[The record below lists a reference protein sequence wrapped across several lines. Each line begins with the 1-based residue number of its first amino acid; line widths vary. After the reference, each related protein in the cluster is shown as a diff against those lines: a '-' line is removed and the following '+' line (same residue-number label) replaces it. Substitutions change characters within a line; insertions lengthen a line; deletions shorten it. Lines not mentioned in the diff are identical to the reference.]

1 MITTDQEYFQWALKS
16 YDNPSAI
23 TVDDFNKDLSHVI
36 TIKKAARKYISDNT
50 YLRRL
55 VNQVVIFYNVFNTG
69 GTELLMYKVTEDD
82 ILEQLIPI
90 ILYLG
95 RSTPTVDTKTV
106 TLNNDIIRQLSEL

>member
-1 MITTDQEYFQWALKS
+1 MITSDQEYFQWALKS

-23 TVDDFNKDLSHVI
+23 TIDDFNKDLSHVV
-36 TIKKAARKYISDNT
+36 TIKKATRKYMSDQT

-55 VNQVVIFYNVFNTG
+55 VNQVVIFYNMFNTA

-82 ILEQLIPI
+82 ILECLIPI

-95 RSTPTVDTKTV
+95 RSTSSVDSKHV
-106 TLNNDIIRQLSEL
+106 TLNTEIIRQLSEL